1 MRLLFL
7 PAKFLN
13 PDLIDF
19 VADGKLWAHNREKQT
34 QIPLTT
40 WETNT
45 MSRSTPQ
52 QIRARDL
59 GIPFT
64 GEPGAV
70 NAITDVPGVRVG
82 YRTLV
87 EDLAADADGPVA
99 VRTGVTA
106 ILPRAPENLLEPTW
120 AGVASFNGNGELTGA
135 HWIAESGTFTG
146 PIMLTN
152 THSVGMVHHACLQ
165 WLTRRPEY
173 SAARDPWLL
182 PVVAETCDAVLNDI
196 NGFHVSAAH
205 VFAALD
211 SAAGGAIAE
220 GNVGGGTGMRCYE
233 YKGGTGTASRVLALG
248 DRRYTLGALVQ
259 ANFGRRE
266 ELSIRGVPVGQLA
279 GPAANADGDSGS
291 LIVVIATDA
300 PLLPLQLQR
309 IARRCT
315 LGMGRTGTS
324 GNNGSGDLFIAFSTS
339 RSTPSGAGDPVE
351 SMSLLPA
358 EALDPLFRATVE
370 STEEAIVNALVAAE
384 TISGHRGRK
393 LESIDREWLAS
404 LCAESPTGR
413 PNST

>member
-1 MRLLFL
+1 M
-7 PAKFLN
+7 P
-13 PDLIDF
+13 
-19 VADGKLWAHNREKQT
+19 
-34 QIPLTT
+34 
-40 WETNT
+40 
-45 MSRSTPQ
+45 RSTPQ
-52 QIRARDL
+52 PGRARDL

-64 GEPGAV
+64 GEPGTL

-82 YRTLV
+82 YKTLID
-87 EDLAADADGPVA
+87 DLAADAGGPVA

-106 ILPRAPENLLEPTW
+106 VLPAAPEYLLEPTW
-120 AGVASFNGNGELTGA
+120 AGIASFNGNGELTGA

-146 PIMLTN
+146 PVLLTN

-173 SAARDPWLL
+173 DAARDPWLL

-196 NGFHVSAAH
+196 NGFHVTAAH

-211 SAAGGAIAE
+211 SAADGAVAE
-220 GNVGGGTGMRCYE
+220 GNVGGGTGMRCYG

-248 DRRYTLGALVQ
+248 DRRFTLGALVQ
-259 ANFGRRE
+259 ANFGRRD
-266 ELSIRGVPVGQLA
+266 ELSVRGIPAGQLA
-279 GPAANADGDSGS
+279 GPAADAGGDSGS

-309 IARRCT
+309 IARRCA

-324 GNNGSGDLFIAFSTS
+324 GNNGSGDLFIAFSRARS
-339 RSTPSGAGDPVE
+339 RPGGAGAPLE

-384 TISGHRGRK
+384 TISGHRGRR
-393 LESIDREWLAS
+393 LEAIDRQWLAS
-404 LCAESPTGR
+404 LFA
-413 PNST
+413 